1 MKKYID
7 KIREME
13 DDTLLITHRGVINMI
28 YYILYGKELDMD
40 KKQFGVDVAS
50 VHELNVND
58 NTIRRIR

>member
-1 MKKYID
+1 
-7 KIREME
+7 
-13 DDTLLITHRGVINMI
+13 MI